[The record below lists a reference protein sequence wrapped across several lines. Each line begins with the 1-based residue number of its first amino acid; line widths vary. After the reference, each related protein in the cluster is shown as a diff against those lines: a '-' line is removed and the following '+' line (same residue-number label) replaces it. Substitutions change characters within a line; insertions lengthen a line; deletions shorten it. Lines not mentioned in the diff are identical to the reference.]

1 MKPVFKTPETLAK
14 GRFTSKVRL
23 PNNIS
28 LVKGLK
34 ANHDAMTSA
43 LNYLQTGVKLST
55 ATGVML
61 DAKGEFYDLPRAGM
75 GDDEY
80 RSAMQTMSAG
90 LTSSQQSR
98 PSIGRYIVSV
108 YGIRW
113 LKAGGV
119 NSPAGALGAVLNR
132 APLDRMIYVQCG
144 RDAPNI
150 KLPDSLVGATFSGDI
165 YSTATRPNVKLTDNA
180 PIMPGN
186 IFKAVWGGLEY
197 IRTQRAIRVSAGI
210 TIRVKTGKSV
220 LTRQQTN
227 EIISRDA
234 ISPKNTL
241 ATHKAIEV
249 TNG

>member
-1 MKPVFKTPETLAK
+1 MKPIIKKPEILAK
-14 GRFTSKVRL
+14 ERFTGKVRL

-34 ANHDAMTSA
+34 ASHESITSA
-43 LNYLQTGVKLST
+43 LDYLQTGIKLST

-80 RSAMQTMSAG
+80 RSAMQTMSSG

-113 LKAGGV
+113 LKAGGI

-144 RDAPNI
+144 RDAPDL
-150 KLPDSLVGATFSGDI
+150 KLPDSVVSATFSGDI

-180 PIMPGN
+180 PMMPGN
-186 IFKAVWGGLEY
+186 TFASVWGGLEY
-197 IRTQRAIRVSAGI
+197 VRTQRAIRVSSGI
-210 TIRVKTGKSV
+210 TIRVKSGKSV

-227 EIISRDA
+227 EIISQDGV
-234 ISPKNTL
+234 SPKNTL
-241 ATHKAIEV
+241 TTRKAIEV

>member
-1 MKPVFKTPETLAK
+1 MKPEIKAPEVLAK
-14 GRFTSKVRL
+14 ERFTGKVRL

-43 LNYLQTGVKLST
+43 LSYLQTGIKLST

-61 DAKGEFYDLPRAGM
+61 DAKGEFYDLPRSGM
-75 GDDEY
+75 GDNEY
-80 RSAMQTMSAG
+80 RIAMQSVSSGMR
-90 LTSSQQSR
+90 SSQQSR
-98 PSIGRYIVSV
+98 PAIGRYIVSV
-108 YGIRW
+108 YGINW
-113 LKAGGV
+113 LSAGGIA
-119 NSPAGALGAVLNR
+119 SPAGALGAVLNR

-150 KLPDSLVGATFSGDI
+150 KLPDSLVSATFSGDC

-180 PIMPGN
+180 PMMPGN
-186 IFKAVWGGLEY
+186 IFASVWGGLEY
-197 IRTQRAIRVSAGI
+197 VRTQRAIRVKAGI
-210 TIRVKTGKSV
+210 TIRVKAGESI
-220 LTRQQTN
+220 LTRQVTN

-241 ATHKAIEV
+241 ATHKTIEV